1 TLGQAMTSSKGGPQ
15 IPKRSMISS
24 SYSNETKKGQIFWL
38 LGDTFTGGE
47 TDGKYPVSE
56 ISSPPRGGPPLH
68 SHTKES
74 EGFYV
79 IGGEFLFQ
87 YGDDKT
93 VAKRGAFLHQKVG
106 IPHTCKN
113 IGNSTGR
120 LLSTIIPDQVSCL
133 ILSIHYEEGI
143 YQISLHDFQVTSY
156 YCTIGDL
163 LCRNFRPA
171 SL

>member
-1 TLGQAMTSSKGGPQ
+1 MKSKIVSELKNGLEFPHSRGEVAAQEQRTTLGQAMTSSKGGPQ

-74 EGFYV
+74 E
-79 IGGEFLFQ
+79 
-87 YGDDKT
+87 
-93 VAKRGAFLHQKVG
+93 
-106 IPHTCKN
+106 
-113 IGNSTGR
+113 
-120 LLSTIIPDQVSCL
+120 
-133 ILSIHYEEGI
+133 
-143 YQISLHDFQVTSY
+143 
-156 YCTIGDL
+156 
-163 LCRNFRPA
+163 
-171 SL
+171 